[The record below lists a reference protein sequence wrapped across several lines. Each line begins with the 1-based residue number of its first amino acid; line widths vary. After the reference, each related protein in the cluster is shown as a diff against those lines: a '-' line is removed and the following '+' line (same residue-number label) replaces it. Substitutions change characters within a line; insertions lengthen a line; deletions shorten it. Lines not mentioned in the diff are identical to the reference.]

1 MNVVMTPKQ
10 RYFQERIDARSKE
23 INRLQMRIFTIL
35 DQVRGHHNP
44 AAEQELAKLRKEIT
58 RLQNERLRYSSII
71 PR

>member
-1 MNVVMTPKQ
+1 MTPKQ
-10 RYFQERIDARSKE
+10 QYFQERIDARTKE

-35 DQVRGHHNP
+35 DQVRGHYNP

-58 RLQNERLRYSSII
+58 RLQNERLRYGSII